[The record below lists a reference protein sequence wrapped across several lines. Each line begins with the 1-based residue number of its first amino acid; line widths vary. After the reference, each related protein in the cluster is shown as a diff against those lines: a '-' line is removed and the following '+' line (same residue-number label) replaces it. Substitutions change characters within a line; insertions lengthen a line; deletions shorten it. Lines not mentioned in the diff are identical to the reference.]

1 MNLKFNDTLDD
12 LRNKPKAW
20 LITGVAGFIGSNI
33 LEFLLINNQKVV
45 GLDNFSTGHKNNLER
60 VKNITQEKWKN
71 FSFRE
76 GSICDLKTCKE
87 VSQNIDYILHQGA
100 LGSVPRSIEDP
111 ISSNNSNISGFLN
124 MLVAAKDNDVKK
136 FVYAASSSTYGDH
149 KDLPKVEHIIG
160 NPLSPYAVTKFA
172 NELYGQVFASSY
184 NFNSVG
190 LRYFNVLGKRQ
201 DPNGAYA
208 AVIPRWIDAMINK
221 KDIEI
226 FGDGETTR
234 DFCYID
240 NVVEA
245 NILAALSDLRSHEV
259 FNIAIGEQTSLN
271 ELLNQIAKALSQ
283 KG

>member
-1 MNLKFNDTLDD
+1 
-12 LRNKPKAW
+12 
-20 LITGVAGFIGSNI
+20 
-33 LEFLLINNQKVV
+33 
-45 GLDNFSTGHKNNLER
+45 
-60 VKNITQEKWKN
+60 
-71 FSFRE
+71 
-76 GSICDLKTCKE
+76 
-87 VSQNIDYILHQGA
+87 
-100 LGSVPRSIEDP
+100 
-111 ISSNNSNISGFLN
+111 

-190 LRYFNVLGKRQ
+190 LRYFNVFGKRQ

-245 NILAALSDLRSHEV
+245 TYWLLYQILDHMRSLILQLVNKPHLMN
-259 FNIAIGEQTSLN
+259 F
-271 ELLNQIAKALSQ
+271 
-283 KG
+283 